1 MIIIYNIR
9 YFCSVCG
16 FWADFLRAEQSSRL
30 ACMLLLYAAIVCNKY
45 SIDRGLPWLAAGVDG
60 GVDV

>member
-1 MIIIYNIR
+1 
-9 YFCSVCG
+9 
-16 FWADFLRAEQSSRL
+16 
-30 ACMLLLYAAIVCNKY
+30 MLLLYAAIVCNKY